1 MNQCWCA
8 QSLVLKGNMG
18 RVLISGGYGTM
29 GCALPFAI
37 GASISKNRDKSG
49 VKTPLKVES
58 IKLGREDT
66 ELGRDDAR

>member
-1 MNQCWCA
+1 MSNFSEEVHKIYTDTISKYEVA
-8 QSLVLKGNMG
+8 HRHVEG
-18 RVLISGGYGTM
+18 RVSE
-29 GCALPFAI
+29 
-37 GASISKNRDKSG
+37 ISKNRDKSG